1 MEFLGFQQMIEVFF
15 FIFFN
20 KDVYIFGGFGIDA
33 KDYTGIKFTLIIGI

>member
-15 FIFFN
+15 FNN